1 MPQFRHGK
9 NTVVLS
15 NEFDL
20 SPYLSSATDSNS
32 VDTIE
37 TTTFGAAQRTY
48 VVGMK
53 DGSVSFEGM
62 WDGTTNAIDE
72 IFSAALSSDTGSIIT
87 IGTEGSV
94 AGRRARLLKA
104 KQTSYEVSSPLSDV
118 VAISGE
124 ATADEGLF
132 YGTILAAVNA
142 GSASFTGTAVDNG
155 FLTVNGCV
163 AHLHATAN
171 TRDGLSTIKVQHSV
185 DNTTWVDLITFS
197 DVAMSTA
204 TAQRSTTTG
213 TVQRYV
219 RAIGTIGGST
229 GSIHLTVALA
239 RR

>member
-1 MPQFRHGK
+1 MPTFRHGK
-9 NTVVLS
+9 HTVVLS

-20 SPYLSSATDSNS
+20 SPYLSSASDSNS

-48 VVGMK
+48 VVGHK

-62 WDGTTNAIDE
+62 WDGTPEAIDE
-72 IFSAALSSDTGSIIT
+72 IFTIALSDEDGAIIT
-87 IGTEGSV
+87 IGTEGSAV
-94 AGRRARLLKA
+94 GRRARLLKA
-104 KQTSYEVSSPLSDV
+104 KQTSYEVSSPLTDV

-124 ATADEGLF
+124 ATADEGLS
-132 YGTILAAVNA
+132 YGSILAAISA
-142 GSASFTGTAVDNG
+142 GTASFTGAAVDNG
-155 FLTVNGCV
+155 ASTPNGCV

-171 TRDGLSTIKVQHSV
+171 TRDGASTIKVQHSV
-185 DNTTWVDLITFS
+185 DNSTWVDLITFS
-197 DVAMSTA
+197 NVATSTA

-229 GSIHLTVALA
+229 GSITLTVALA